1 MRQLNKWQS
10 AVFLIGGALMVVGAG
25 LSMIQQVFAPYV
37 YSVGALGFVAMQ
49 LLQRYEGTNM
59 TLQRLRT
66 IMVLS
71 DVLFIVTAVLM
82 FASRNNLFGLPQIA
96 YVQYVYNKWVAT
108 LLLAAIIQLYVMH
121 RMDHE
126 LKKEAKKR

>member
-37 YSVGALGFVAMQ
+37 YSVGALGFVAIQ

>member
-1 MRQLNKWQS
+1 MRELNKWQS

-108 LLLAAIIQLYVMH
+108 LLLAAVIQLYAMH

>member
-10 AVFLIGGALMVVGAG
+10 AVFLIGGALMVIGAG

>member
-1 MRQLNKWQS
+1 MKQLNKWQS

-37 YSVGALGFVAMQ
+37 YSVGALGFVVMQ

>member
-108 LLLAAIIQLYVMH
+108 LLLAAVIQLYVMH

>member
-71 DVLFIVTAVLM
+71 DILFIVAAVLM

>member
-10 AVFLIGGALMVVGAG
+10 ALFLIGGALMVVGAG

>member
-10 AVFLIGGALMVVGAG
+10 SVFLIGGALMVVGAG

-108 LLLAAIIQLYVMH
+108 LLLAAVIQLYVMH

>member
-96 YVQYVYNKWVAT
+96 YVQYVYNKWVTT

>member
-37 YSVGALGFVAMQ
+37 YSVGVLGFVAMQ

-66 IMVLS
+66 IIVLS